1 MEVLHVLSTKPEF
14 DHDEQAY
21 KIRCHIIEDIYF
33 KDKTMAEKAIKVSR
47 EMAKSFSLDELTE
60 SRSRDYDG

>member
-1 MEVLHVLSTKPEF
+1 MQVLHVLSKEPEF

-33 KDKTMAEKAIKVSR
+33 KDKEVAEKAILMSR
-47 EMAKSFSLDELTE
+47 EMAKSFTLNDLTE
-60 SRSRDYDG
+60 TRSRDYDG